1 MKLHPNARTTPY
13 ARQLL
18 VERVRRLGWSI
29 QDAAQ
34 AAGLSVRTSYRWL
47 ARERLEGSAGPW
59 DRSSRAHRIRHR
71 TSRLRADRIER
82 LRRRRLTA
90 AQIALRLSMPR
101 STVAAVLERL
111 SRLTPK
117 PAVVRYERKRPGEL
131 LHLDVKK
138 LGRFR
143 RLGHRHTGDR
153 TQRSREAGWDF
164 LHVCIDD
171 HSRLAYVET
180 LADER
185 TETSTAFLRRAV
197 CWFRRQG
204 IRTERVMTDNGSCYR
219 AHAFTQTCRELGTRH
234 LLTRPYTPRTNGKAE
249 RFIQNAAA
257 RVGLRPA
264 LPHLEPANEAARSLA
279 ALLQPLATPL
289 GLARTSPSQPNPE
302 SSMTNAPGL
311 DS

>member
-18 VERVRRLGWSI
+18 VDRVRRLGWSM

-34 AAGLSVRTSYRWL
+34 AAGLSVRTGYRWL
-47 ARERLEGSAGPW
+47 ARERREGSAGLR
-59 DRSSRAHRIRHR
+59 DRSSRARRIRHR

-90 AQIALRLSMPR
+90 AQIAARLAMPR
-101 STVAAVLERL
+101 STIAAVLKRRGLERL

-117 PAVVRYERKRPGEL
+117 PAVVRYERQRPGEL

-153 TQRSREAGWDF
+153 SQRSREAGWEF
-164 LHVCIDD
+164 VHVCIDD

-185 TETSTAFLRRAV
+185 AKSATAFLRRAV
-197 CWFRRQG
+197 RWFRRQG

-219 AHAFTQTCRELGTRH
+219 AHAFAESCRELGIRH

-249 RFIQNAAA
+249 RFIQTLLREWAYA
-257 RVGLRPA
+257 RPYRTSNQRTKRLASWLRYYNRLRPHSA
-264 LPHLEPANEAARSLA
+264 LRGLSPHSRIRS
-279 ALLQPLATPL
+279 P
-289 GLARTSPSQPNPE
+289 R
-302 SSMTNAPGL
+302 
-311 DS
+311 